1 MIRIHR
7 VHDTMLP
14 SDRDRIAQVQAI
26 FRAHFPQFDDYDKKI
41 PQLLTRPFQYGY
53 RAVLLV
59 CERSA
64 QRVAGFALLLHF
76 PEINSS
82 LLDFLA
88 VAPEIRGGGVGQ
100 ALYEAAREYLNELG
114 SRGMYLEV
122 WPDDAAVVPDPAT
135 LAENRRRL
143 RFYERYGV
151 RPITNT
157 AYETPINHDPA
168 APHLLFDTL
177 GREGPLRRHEAR
189 AAVRLILHRKYG
201 DLVGPDYIER
211 VVESFV
217 DDPVRF
223 REPKYIRPGREAPT
237 VARSRLERR
246 FALVAGQHHAIHH
259 VHERGYVERPARVG
273 AILEGLEPTDL
284 FDRLT
289 CRHHREGAI
298 RAVHDGD
305 YVRYLK
311 AVCEKLAATRPI
323 YPYVFPIRRP
333 ERRPKDL
340 AMRAGY
346 YCIDTFTPLDR
357 NAYLAAREAVDVAL
371 TAAEALLTG
380 RKVVY
385 ALCRPPGHHAGRR
398 TFGGFCYFNNAAV
411 AAHYLSATGRVA
423 ILDIDYHHGNGTQ
436 DIFYDRRD
444 VLTLSIHCH
453 PNEGYPYFSG
463 FADETGDGEG
473 RGFNRNYPLA
483 ESADEAPWMA
493 AFAKAV
499 ERIERFA
506 PMVLV
511 LAMGLDTLRGDP
523 TGSFALPP
531 SALGRVGARL
541 AALAIPILVVQ
552 EGGYNLRNLRRG
564 PIALFGGMAEQLN
577 RRVRG

>member
-7 VHDTMLP
+7 VHDTMMP

-26 FRAHFPQFDDYDKKI
+26 FRAHFPQFGDYDRKI
-41 PQLLTRPFQYGY
+41 PQLLADPFRYGY

-59 CERSA
+59 SERTT
-64 QRVAGFALLLHF
+64 RHVTGFALLLHF

-88 VAPEIRGGGVGQ
+88 VAPDIRGGGVGQ
-100 ALYEAAREYLNELG
+100 ALYEAAREYLKDLG

-122 WPDDAAVVPDPAT
+122 WPDDPDVVTDPDT
-135 LAENRRRL
+135 LADNRRRL

-151 RPITNT
+151 RPIINT
-157 AYETPINHDPA
+157 AYETPIDSDPA
-168 APHLLFDTL
+168 APHLLFDPL
-177 GREGPLRRHEAR
+177 GRDEPLRRHEAR
-189 AAVRLILHRKYG
+189 AAVRLILRRKYA

-223 REPKYIRPGREAPT
+223 RAPKYVRPGREAPA

-259 VHERGYVERPARVG
+259 VRERGYVERPARVG
-273 AILEGLEPTDL
+273 AILEGLEPTGL

-289 CRHHREGAI
+289 VRRHGEGAI
-298 RAVHDGD
+298 RAVHDAD

-371 TAAEALLTG
+371 TAAEALLAG
-380 RKVVY
+380 RRVVY

-411 AAHYLSATGRVA
+411 AAHVLAATGPVA
-423 ILDIDYHHGNGTQ
+423 VLDIDYHHGNGTQ
-436 DIFYDRRD
+436 DIFYERSD

-463 FADETGDGEG
+463 FADETGAADG
-473 RGFNRNYPLA
+473 RGFNRNYPLS
-483 ESADEAPWMA
+483 EGADEATWMA
-493 AFAKAV
+493 AFGRAL
-499 ERIERFA
+499 ERIERFGA
-506 PMVLV
+506 MFLL
-511 LAMGLDTLRGDP
+511 LALGLDMLRGDP

-531 SALGRVGARL
+531 SALGRIGARL
-541 AALAIPILVVQ
+541 AALGPPILVVQ

-564 PIALFGGMAEQLN
+564 PAALFGGMAEQWN
-577 RRVRG
+577 RRVKG